1 MTATDELWRLL
12 DECGV
17 EYKSHYLYT
26 SWYADMRLHVAKD
39 NMNGTLT
46 VDNLTPEQAIA
57 ATLGSHERTCKLDG
71 FADVRF
77 SVDYEVEGYAV
88 GSSSDYAT
96 LEECSSC
103 GAYVIE
109 PPAFHHVLT
118 CDGDEIYQPYN
129 YCPNCGAHVERSCD
143 DRDR

>member
-1 MTATDELWRLL
+1 MTATDELRRLL
-12 DECGV
+12 DERGV
-17 EYKSHYLYT
+17 EWESADFIEPIAETQWGNNCYIDYPELSPYLTISYC
-26 SWYADMRLHVAKD
+26 
-39 NMNGTLT
+39 
-46 VDNLTPEQAIA
+46 TPEQAIA
-57 ATLGSHERTCKLDG
+57 ATLGRGTCKLEG

-88 GSSSDYAT
+88 GSSIDYAT

-129 YCPNCGAHVERSCD
+129 YCPNCGAKVVEQ
-143 DRDR
+143 

>member
-1 MTATDELWRLL
+1 MSTSTLWIVDKRIP
-12 DECGV
+12 D
-17 EYKSHYLYT
+17 T
-26 SWYADMRLHVAKD
+26 VAFVD
-39 NMNGTLT
+39 SSSDT
-46 VDNLTPEQAIA
+46 VRARFE
-57 ATLGSHERTCKLDG
+57 ERQTCKLEG

-77 SVDYEVEGYAV
+77 YVDYEVEGYAV

-109 PPAFHHVLT
+109 PPAYHHVLT

-129 YCPNCGAHVERSCD
+129 YCPNCGARVER
-143 DRDR
+143 REQ